1 MKTGKIVL
9 AMAAVA
15 LLVAGCWRRE
25 VVDIMTSY
33 PLTPENVALR
43 ARMQKCDAALVVS
56 MADTQY
62 VLLREKSAFSRRD
75 GMQRCLAT
83 RYVMNGKPSDW
94 SSRGGEF
101 RLGGPE
107 QPVTLTRGADNALT
121 MVVDSIV
128 IAIDDIVVA
137 DSAITF
143 RIGVEEA
150 DRPAALYFY
159 GKDGRPEDPFG
170 ETTIQQ
176 MIGLALALDGIMS
189 ECDANIDTGFA
200 EADAALE
207 EASLALA
214 AADVD
219 MGESADAIKAFDC
232 YAEYS
237 RIDSIAYA
245 LGFTEKETVA
255 HGDSHLKYV
264 ASGGKGGA
272 KACRERME
280 SMAKAATGCHCRQYK
295 IAHNGFTHRKC
306 SFTIEW

>member
-1 MKTGKIVL
+1 
-9 AMAAVA
+9 
-15 LLVAGCWRRE
+15 
-25 VVDIMTSY
+25 
-33 PLTPENVALR
+33 
-43 ARMQKCDAALVVS
+43 MQNCDAALVVG

-62 VLLREKSAFSRRD
+62 VLLREKSAFSMRD
-75 GMQRCLAT
+75 GVRRCLAT

-107 QPVTLTRGADNALT
+107 QPVTLTRGAGNALT

-159 GKDGRPEDPFG
+159 GKEGRPEDPFG

-189 ECDANIDTGFA
+189 EWDADIDTGFA

-207 EASLALA
+207 EASLALEA
-214 AADVD
+214 AEREMEGPLMPSGPSTAMPSIRAWTVLPARWASRRRRLSP
-219 MGESADAIKAFDC
+219 MATTISSMWPVAARAAPRRAGSAWKA
-232 YAEYS
+232 
-237 RIDSIAYA
+237 
-245 LGFTEKETVA
+245 
-255 HGDSHLKYV
+255 
-264 ASGGKGGA
+264 
-272 KACRERME
+272 
-280 SMAKAATGCHCRQYK
+280 
-295 IAHNGFTHRKC
+295 
-306 SFTIEW
+306 